1 MPSPISNS
9 IISTVLSPTISNMR
23 DRLDV
28 ASKESVTGQHSDV
41 TQHLEGRVG
50 KAMVAQK
57 ALDDLTLQREHLSL
71 RGTRLEV
78 AQKQLEFVQTT
89 SSGLAVQLNTAISSE
104 DARAQSLVASDAE
117 TSLNQIFASLNARHG
132 ERFLF
137 SGDATA
143 TNPLGSVE
151 TLLDDI
157 RQIAINAPDDATFAT
172 DLDTYFNDPTG
183 GWRQTIYQGS
193 DNISDPDAVSA
204 NDPAIRQ
211 LIKGLAVVAI
221 AQPDSGIP
229 LFDTSDAPLLAASYD
244 ILSGETNLTNLRA
257 EIGLIQEQVERK
269 VDSLDVEETILTQAF
284 NSLTARDQY
293 EAATEVKLL
302 EANLQAAYVLTSR
315 ISDLS
320 LLNYLR

>member
-1 MPSPISNS
+1 MPSPISSS
-9 IISTVLSPTISNMR
+9 IISTVLSPTISSMR
-23 DRLDV
+23 DRLEA
-28 ASKESVTGQHSDV
+28 ASKESVTGARENV
-41 TQHLEGRVG
+41 TQYLEGRIG
-50 KAMVAQK
+50 KAMIAQK
-57 ALDDLTLQREHLSL
+57 ALDDLTMQRDQLSL
-71 RGTRLEV
+71 RATRLEI
-78 AQKQLEFVQTT
+78 AQTQLEFVQTA
-89 SSGLAVQLNTAISSE
+89 SSGIAVELNTALSSE
-104 DARAQSLVASDAE
+104 DSRARSLVASDAE

-143 TNPLGSVE
+143 TNPLGSLE
-151 TLLDDI
+151 TLLEDV

-172 DLDTYFNDPTG
+172 DIDTYFNDPAG
-183 GWRQTIYQGS
+183 GWHQTIYQGS

-211 LIKGLAVVAI
+211 LIQGLAVVAI

-229 LFDTSDAPLLAASYD
+229 LLDSSDAPLMAASYD
-244 ILSGETNLTNLRA
+244 ILSGKTNVTNLRA
-257 EIGLIQEQVERK
+257 ELGLIQEQVERAT
-269 VDSLDVEETILTQAF
+269 DSLDVEQTILTQAF
-284 NSLTARDQY
+284 NTLTARDQY

-302 EANLQAAYVLTSR
+302 EANLQAAYLLTSR